1 MDFTL
6 PKEYQLLRRMIRE
19 FAQKELAPIVR
30 KIDEEEETPRE
41 LIDKAAKLGLLGVP
55 FPQKYGGMGAGEM
68 GYCIAME
75 ELNKFC
81 GALAAIIGAHIGIGA
96 MAIHLDGT
104 EELKEKYLTP
114 LARGELIGAFGLTE
128 PGAGSDAASIRTRA
142 ERDGDDYVLNGS
154 KTFITNGKLC
164 DVVSLLAVTDPSL
177 GARGGVTAFVVE
189 KAFPGFSIGTE
200 EDKMGIRGS
209 DTTELIFE
217 NCRVPRENV
226 IGEVGLGFVTFMKTL
241 DIGRLSLGAACLGAC
256 DLALEKSVQWA
267 KVRQQFGKPIAHKQS
282 IQFMIADMATEIEAL
297 RSLVYR
303 TAWLVDTSQPFS
315 HEAAMCKLY
324 GSEVLHRCADRAVQ
338 IHGGMGYMRDYII
351 DLMYRDARITEIF
364 EGTSEIQRIVI
375 ASNIFRQVG
384 VRISP

>member
-6 PKEYQLLRRMIRE
+6 PKEYHLLRRMVRE
-19 FAQKELAPIVR
+19 FAQKEVAPIVR
-30 KIDEEEETPRE
+30 EIDEKEKVPRE
-41 LIDKAAKLGLLGVP
+41 LINKAAELGLLGVP

-75 ELNKFC
+75 ELNKVC
-81 GALAAIIGAHIGIGA
+81 GSLAVIIGAHIGIGA
-96 MAIHLDGT
+96 TAIHLDGT
-104 EELKEKYLTP
+104 EELRERYLTP
-114 LARGELIGAFGLTE
+114 MARGEMIGAFALTE

-142 ERDGDDYVLNGS
+142 ERDGDDYILNGS
-154 KTFITNGKLC
+154 KIYITNGKLC

-189 KAFPGFSIGTE
+189 KASPGFSTGTE

-217 NCRVPRENV
+217 NCRVPKENV

-241 DIGRLSLGAACLGAC
+241 DLGRLSLGAACLGAS

-267 KVRQQFGKPIAHKQS
+267 KVRQQFGAPIAHKQS

-303 TAWLVDTSQPFS
+303 TAWLVDTGQPFIR
-315 HEAAMCKLY
+315 EAAMCKLY
-324 GSEVLHRCADRAVQ
+324 GSEVLHRCVDQAVQ
-338 IHGGMGYMRDYII
+338 IHGGMGYMRDYFIE
-351 DLMYRDARITEIF
+351 LMYRDARITEIF

-375 ASNIFRQVG
+375 ASDIFRQVG

>member
-1 MDFTL
+1 MDFTF
-6 PKEYQLLRRMIRE
+6 PKEYQLLRRIIRE
-19 FAQKELAPIVR
+19 FAQKELAPIAR
-30 KIDEEEETPRE
+30 KIDEEEEVPRE

-68 GYCIAME
+68 GYCIVME
-75 ELNKFC
+75 ELNKVC
-81 GALAAIIGAHIGIGA
+81 GSLAAIIGAHIGIGA
-96 MAIHLDGT
+96 MAIHLDGS

-114 LARGELIGAFGLTE
+114 LARGEMIGAFGLTE

-142 ERDGDDYVLNGS
+142 ERDGDDYILNGS
-154 KTFITNGKLC
+154 KIYITNGKLC

-189 KAFPGFSIGTE
+189 KAFPGFSVGTV

-217 NCRVPRENV
+217 NCRVPKENV

-241 DIGRLSLGAACLGAC
+241 DIGRLSLGAACLGAS
-256 DLALEKSVQWA
+256 DLALEKSVQFS
-267 KVRQQFGKPIAHKQS
+267 KIRQQFGAPIAHKQS

-303 TAWLVDTSQPFS
+303 TVWLVDTGQPFS
-315 HEAAMCKLY
+315 REAAMCKLY
-324 GSEVLHRCADRAVQ
+324 GSEVLHRCVDRAVQ
-338 IHGGMGYMRDYII
+338 IHGGMGYMRDYFIE
-351 DLMYRDARITEIF
+351 LMYRDARITEIF

-375 ASNIFRQVG
+375 ASDIFRQVG

>member
-1 MDFTL
+1 MDFTF
-6 PKEYQLLRRMIRE
+6 PKEYQLLRRMVRE
-19 FAQKELAPIVR
+19 FAQNELAPIAR
-30 KIDEEEETPRE
+30 KIDEEEKVPRE
-41 LIDKAAKLGLLGVP
+41 VIDKAAKLGLLGVP

-68 GYCIAME
+68 GYCIALE
-75 ELNKFC
+75 ELNKVC
-81 GALAAIIGAHIGIGA
+81 GSLAVIIGAHIGIGA
-96 MAIHLDGT
+96 TAIHLDGS

-114 LARGELIGAFGLTE
+114 LARGEMIGAFGVTE

-154 KTFITNGKLC
+154 KTYITNGKLC
-164 DVVSLLAVTDPSL
+164 DVVSLFAVTDPSM
-177 GARGGVTAFVVE
+177 GARGGITAFVVE
-189 KAFPGFSIGTE
+189 KAFPGFSTGTE

-217 NCRVPRENV
+217 DCRVPKENV
-226 IGEVGLGFVTFMKTL
+226 IGEVGLGFITMMKTL
-241 DIGRLSLGAACLGAC
+241 DLGRLTLGAACLGAC

-267 KVRQQFGKPIAHKQS
+267 KVRQQFGAPIAHKQS
-282 IQFMIADMATEIEAL
+282 IQWMIADMATEIEAL

-303 TAWLVDTSQPFS
+303 TAWLVDTGQPFIR
-315 HEAAMCKLY
+315 EAAMCKLY

-364 EGTSEIQRIVI
+364 EGTSEIQRYVI
-375 ASNIFRQVG
+375 ASDIFRQEG
-384 VRISP
+384 VRISL

>member
-1 MDFTL
+1 MDFKF
-6 PKEYQLLRRMIRE
+6 PKEYQLLRRIIRE
-19 FAQKELAPIVR
+19 FAQKEIAPIAR
-30 KIDEEEETPRE
+30 KIDEEKEVPRE

-55 FPQKYGGMGAGEM
+55 FPQEYGGMGAGEM

-75 ELNKFC
+75 ELNKVC
-81 GALAAIIGAHIGIGA
+81 GSLACIIGAHIGIGA
-96 MAIHLDGT
+96 TAIYLDGT
-104 EELKEKYLTP
+104 EELKERYLTP
-114 LARGELIGAFGLTE
+114 LARGEKIGAFGLTE

-142 ERDGDDYVLNGS
+142 ERDGDYYILNGS
-154 KTFITNGKLC
+154 KTFITNGKLS

-189 KAFPGFSIGTE
+189 KAFPGFSIGTV

-217 NCRVPRENV
+217 NCRVPKENV

-241 DIGRLSLGAACLGAC
+241 DLGRLSLGAACLGAS

-267 KVRQQFGKPIAHKQS
+267 KMRQQFGAPIAHKQS

-297 RSLVYR
+297 RSLIYR
-303 TAWLVDTSQPFS
+303 TAWLVDTGQPFS
-315 HEAAMCKLY
+315 REAAMCKLY

-375 ASNIFRQVG
+375 ASDIFRQEG

>member
-6 PKEYQLLRRMIRE
+6 PKEYQLLRRMVRE
-19 FAQKELAPIVR
+19 FAQNELAPIAR

-41 LIDKAAKLGLLGVP
+41 LIDKAAELGLLGVP
-55 FPQKYGGMGAGEM
+55 FPQKDGGMGAGEM
-68 GYCIAME
+68 GYCIALE
-75 ELNKFC
+75 ELNKVC
-81 GALAAIIGAHIGIGA
+81 GSLAVIIGAHIGIGA
-96 MAIHLDGT
+96 TAIHLDGS

-114 LARGELIGAFGLTE
+114 LARGEMIGAFGVTE

-154 KTFITNGKLC
+154 KTYITNGKLC
-164 DVVSLLAVTDPSL
+164 DVVSLFAVTDPSM

-189 KAFPGFSIGTE
+189 KAFPGFSTGTE

-217 NCRVPRENV
+217 DCRVPKENV
-226 IGEVGLGFVTFMKTL
+226 IGDVGLGFITMMKTL
-241 DIGRLSLGAACLGAC
+241 DLGRLSLGAACLGAC

-267 KVRQQFGKPIAHKQS
+267 KVRQQFGAPIAHKQS
-282 IQFMIADMATEIEAL
+282 IQWMIADMATEIEAL

-303 TAWLVDTSQPFS
+303 TAWLVDTGQPFIR
-315 HEAAMCKLY
+315 EAAMCKLY
-324 GSEVLHRCADRAVQ
+324 GSEVLHRCVDRAVQ

-351 DLMYRDARITEIF
+351 DLMYRDARIAEIF
-364 EGTSEIQRIVI
+364 EGTNEIQRIVI
-375 ASNIFRQVG
+375 ASDIFRQEG
-384 VRISP
+384 VRISA

>member
-1 MDFTL
+1 MDFAF
-6 PKEYQLLRRMIRE
+6 PKEYQLLRRTIRQ
-19 FAQKELAPIVR
+19 FAQNELAPIAR
-30 KIDEEEETPRE
+30 KIDEEEEIPRE

-75 ELNKFC
+75 ELNKVC
-81 GALAAIIGAHIGIGA
+81 GSLATIIGAHIGIGA
-96 MAIHLDGT
+96 MAIHLDGS
-104 EELKEKYLTP
+104 EELKKKYLTP

-142 ERDGDDYVLNGS
+142 ERDGDDYILNGS
-154 KTFITNGKLC
+154 KTFITNGKLS

-189 KAFPGFSIGTE
+189 KAFPGFSTGTE

-217 NCRVPRENV
+217 NCRVPKENV

-267 KVRQQFGKPIAHKQS
+267 KVRQQFSGPLAHKQS
-282 IQFMIADMATEIEAL
+282 IQFMVADMATEIEAL

-303 TAWLVDTSQPFS
+303 TAWLVDTGQPFIR
-315 HEAAMCKLY
+315 EAAMCKLY
-324 GSEVLHRCADRAVQ
+324 GSEVLHRCVDRAVQ

-375 ASNIFRQVG
+375 ASDIFRQVG

>member
-1 MDFTL
+1 MDFTF

-19 FAQKELAPIVR
+19 FAQKELAPIAK
-30 KIDEEEETPRE
+30 KIDEEEKVPRE
-41 LIDKAAKLGLLGVP
+41 LIDKAAELGLLGVP

-81 GALAAIIGAHIGIGA
+81 GSLAVIIGAHIGIGA
-96 MAIHLDGT
+96 TAIHLDGS

-114 LARGELIGAFGLTE
+114 LARGEMIGAFGVTE

-154 KTFITNGKLC
+154 KTYITNGKLC
-164 DVVSLLAVTDPSL
+164 DVVSLFAVTDPSM

-189 KAFPGFSIGTE
+189 KAFPGFSTGTE

-217 NCRVPRENV
+217 DCRVPKENV
-226 IGEVGLGFVTFMKTL
+226 IGDVGLGFITMMKTL
-241 DIGRLSLGAACLGAC
+241 DLGRLTLGAACLGAS

-267 KVRQQFGKPIAHKQS
+267 KVRQQFGAPIAHKQS
-282 IQFMIADMATEIEAL
+282 IQWMIADMATEIEAL

-303 TAWLVDTSQPFS
+303 TAWLVDTGQPFIR
-315 HEAAMCKLY
+315 EAAICKLY
-324 GSEVLHRCADRAVQ
+324 GSEVLHRCVDRAVQ
-338 IHGGMGYMRDYII
+338 IHGGMGYMRDYLI
-351 DLMYRDARITEIF
+351 DLMYRDARIAEIF
-364 EGTSEIQRIVI
+364 EGTNEIQRIVI
-375 ASNIFRQVG
+375 ASDIFRQEG

>member
-1 MDFTL
+1 MDFTF
-6 PKEYQLLRRMIRE
+6 PKEYQLLRRTVRE
-19 FAQKELAPIVR
+19 FAQKELAPIAR
-30 KIDEEEETPRE
+30 KIDEEEKVPRE
-41 LIDKAAKLGLLGVP
+41 LIDKAAELGLLGVP

-81 GALAAIIGAHIGIGA
+81 GSLAVIIGAHIGIGA
-96 MAIHLDGT
+96 VAIHLDGS
-104 EELKEKYLTP
+104 EELKEKYLVP
-114 LARGELIGAFGLTE
+114 LARGEIIGAFGLTE
-128 PGAGSDAASIRTRA
+128 PGAGSDAAAIRTRA

-164 DVVSLLAVTDPSL
+164 DVVSLLAITDPSM

-189 KAFPGFSIGTE
+189 KAFPGFSTGTE
-200 EDKMGIRGS
+200 EVKMGIRGS

-217 NCRVPRENV
+217 NCRVPKENV

-267 KVRQQFGKPIAHKQS
+267 KIRHLFGKPIAHRQS
-282 IQFMIADMATEIEAL
+282 IQFMIADMSTEIEAL

-303 TAWLVDTSQPFS
+303 TAWLVDTGQPFIR
-315 HEAAMCKLY
+315 EGAICKLY
-324 GSEVLHRCADRAVQ
+324 GSEVLHRCVDKAVQ
-338 IHGGMGYMRDYII
+338 IHGGMGYMRDYFIE
-351 DLMYRDARITEIF
+351 LMYRDARITEIF
-364 EGTSEIQRIVI
+364 EGTSEIQRYVI
-375 ASNIFRQVG
+375 ASDIFRQEG

>member
-6 PKEYQLLRRMIRE
+6 PKEYQLLRRMVRE
-19 FAQKELAPIVR
+19 FAQKEIAPIAR
-30 KIDEEEETPRE
+30 EIDEKKQVPRE

-75 ELNKFC
+75 ELNKVD
-81 GALAAIIGAHIGIGA
+81 GSLATIIGGHISIGA
-96 MAIHLDGT
+96 TAIHLDGT
-104 EELKEKYLTP
+104 EELKERYLTP
-114 LARGELIGAFGLTE
+114 LAQGDLIGAFGLTE
-128 PGAGSDAASIRTRA
+128 SGAGSDAASIRTRA

-154 KTFITNGKLC
+154 KIYITNGKLC
-164 DVVSLLAVTDPSL
+164 DVVSLLAVTDPSM
-177 GARGGVTAFVVE
+177 GARGGMTAFVVE
-189 KAFPGFSIGTE
+189 KAFPGFSTGTE

-217 NCRVPRENV
+217 NCRVPKENV

-241 DIGRLSLGAACLGAC
+241 DFGRLGLGAACLGGAQV
-256 DLALEKSVQWA
+256 ALDASIKWA

-297 RSLVYR
+297 RSLIYR
-303 TAWLVDTSQPFS
+303 TAWLVDTGQPFIR
-315 HEAAMCKLY
+315 EAAMCKLY

-338 IHGGMGYMRDYII
+338 IHGGMGYMRDYFIE
-351 DLMYRDARITEIF
+351 LMYRDARITEIF
-364 EGTSEIQRIVI
+364 EGTSEIQRYVI
-375 ASNIFRQVG
+375 ASDIFRQEG
-384 VRISP
+384 VRISL

>member
-19 FAQKELAPIVR
+19 FAQKEVAPIAR
-30 KIDEEEETPRE
+30 RIDEEEETPRE
-41 LIDKAAKLGLLGVP
+41 LIDKAAELGLLGVP

-68 GYCIAME
+68 GYCIALE
-75 ELNKFC
+75 ELNKVC
-81 GALAAIIGAHIGIGA
+81 GSLAVIIGAHIGIGA
-96 MAIHLDGT
+96 VAIHLDGS

-114 LARGELIGAFGLTE
+114 MSRGELIGAFGLTE
-128 PGAGSDAASIRTRA
+128 SGAGSDAASIRTRA

-154 KTFITNGKLC
+154 KIYITNGKLS
-164 DVVSLLAVTDPSL
+164 DVVSLLAVTDPSM
-177 GARGGVTAFVVE
+177 GARGGMTAFVVE
-189 KAFPGFSIGTE
+189 KAFPGFSTGTE

-217 NCRVPRENV
+217 NCRVPKENV

-241 DIGRLSLGAACLGAC
+241 DLGRLSLGAACLGAS

-267 KVRQQFGKPIAHKQS
+267 KVRQQFGAPIAHKQS

-303 TAWLVDTSQPFS
+303 TAWLVDTGQPFIR
-315 HEAAMCKLY
+315 EAGMCKLY
-324 GSEVLHRCADRAVQ
+324 GSEVLHRCVDRAVQ
-338 IHGGMGYMRDYII
+338 IHGGMGYMRDYFIE
-351 DLMYRDARITEIF
+351 LMYRDARITEIF
-364 EGTSEIQRIVI
+364 EGTNEIQRYII
-375 ASNIFRQVG
+375 ASDIFRQEG
-384 VRISP
+384 VRISL

>member
-1 MDFTL
+1 MDFTF

-19 FAQKELAPIVR
+19 FAQKELAPIAR
-30 KIDEEEETPRE
+30 KIDEEEEVPRE
-41 LIDKAAKLGLLGVP
+41 LIDKAAELGLLGVP

-75 ELNKFC
+75 ELNKVC
-81 GALAAIIGAHIGIGA
+81 GSLAWIIGAHIGIGA
-96 MAIHLDGT
+96 TAIHLDGS

-114 LARGELIGAFGLTE
+114 LARGEMIGAFGLTE
-128 PGAGSDAASIRTRA
+128 PEAGSDAASIRTRA

-154 KTFITNGKLC
+154 KIYITNGKLC

-177 GARGGVTAFVVE
+177 GARGGMTAFVVE
-189 KAFPGFSIGTE
+189 KAFPGFSIGTV

-217 NCRVPRENV
+217 NCRVPKENV

-241 DIGRLSLGAACLGAC
+241 DLGRLSLGAACLGAC

-297 RSLVYR
+297 RSLIYR
-303 TAWLVDTSQPFS
+303 TAWL
-315 HEAAMCKLY
+315 
-324 GSEVLHRCADRAVQ
+324 
-338 IHGGMGYMRDYII
+338 
-351 DLMYRDARITEIF
+351 
-364 EGTSEIQRIVI
+364 
-375 ASNIFRQVG
+375 
-384 VRISP
+384 

>member
-6 PKEYQLLRRMIRE
+6 HKEYQLLRRMVRE
-19 FAQKELAPIVR
+19 FAQNELAPIAK
-30 KIDEEEETPRE
+30 KIDEEEKIPRE
-41 LIDKAAKLGLLGVP
+41 LIDEAAKLGLLGVP

-81 GALAAIIGAHIGIGA
+81 GSLAVVVGGHIGIGA
-96 MAIHLDGT
+96 MAIHLDGS

-114 LARGELIGAFGLTE
+114 LARGEIIGAFGLTE
-128 PGAGSDAASIRTRA
+128 PGAGSDAAAIRTRA

-154 KTFITNGKLC
+154 KTYITNGKLS

-189 KAFPGFSIGTE
+189 KAFPGFSTGTQ

-217 NCRVPRENV
+217 NCRVPKENV
-226 IGEVGLGFVTFMKTL
+226 IGEVGLGFITFMKTL

-267 KVRQQFGKPIAHKQS
+267 KMRHLFGKPIAHRQS

-303 TAWLVDTSQPFS
+303 TAWLVDTGQPFIR
-315 HEAAMCKLY
+315 EGAICKLY
-324 GSEVLHRCADRAVQ
+324 GSEVLHRCVDRAVQ
-338 IHGGMGYMRDYII
+338 IHGGMGYMRDYFIE
-351 DLMYRDARITEIF
+351 LMYRDARITEIF
-364 EGTSEIQRIVI
+364 EGTSEIQRYVI
-375 ASNIFRQVG
+375 ASDIFRQEG